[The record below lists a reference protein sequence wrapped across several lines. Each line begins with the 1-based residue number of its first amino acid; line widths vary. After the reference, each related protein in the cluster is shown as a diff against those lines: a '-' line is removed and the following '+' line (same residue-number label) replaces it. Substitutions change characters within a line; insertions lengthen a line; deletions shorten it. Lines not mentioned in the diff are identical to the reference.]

1 MVSSHDALDFLI
13 NHVVFPAKLPQQEED
28 STTERRG
35 EQLLT
40 QLLNDT
46 LKDFLAECAHGAH
59 EKWKP
64 VCSALQHLAS
74 GWAEYEGSMKST
86 LRGLEPGGKW
96 ICTAH
101 IRGLKYPATDC
112 GCRANAFAD
121 ATFVHVKAQNAG
133 LLLFR
138 VDAES
143 VLVHV
148 FEASALSGDVV
159 GSCDRLTW
167 RFPGQTISFSSHLL
181 SDDAFVDEL
190 AIMVLQMSTESVES
204 CMQTTKKAQSTVP
217 EERETAHPRLVT
229 EALMAMLSAWGKI
242 CQSPNIVKHIRD
254 DVNWNHS
261 RSAWRRSPLWLVARV
276 SIQILLSHTCTG
288 EQGQILYKN
297 FMAFFIARVC
307 KNIVSEPVDADVKM
321 IAATKAARRL
331 SKLRDGV
338 FPFVGDAVQFAT
350 ENICARLNSA
360 WSEIQKRESPS
371 IPILPTEATN
381 DDCTLL
387 LSNSRQYLQAVTLG
401 QNERPELPDI
411 TLESGPRLEFDANGL
426 PQLRQTSVTD
436 HNLFLLTDFE
446 AWVMNDLQS
455 WTNHRGPS
463 DLDCDSLLNVMRTYL
478 KLAGEE
484 YQHNSRALSVM
495 LLTILDIWTA
505 LDTLCLRLYP
515 LLRKFGPAIPAIGNP
530 LLLPHLRQMQTLD
543 RIESYLA
550 KRWMDWEPKNPSIF
564 GPLSSKSFCVQ
575 FYAQS
580 QPHQAMRKKIE
591 DEASATRE
599 RKRSELVEAT
609 KEYHTL
615 VSEAS
620 RMKHSKTINYW
631 GRSVCESSC
640 QKCSHDRRIENM
652 RIDVDEWPLPAD
664 EVQAQAVV
672 FELDCP
678 VGFSAWRDATWL
690 IVQDLG
696 RAKQVPGSD
705 VQQLLLE
712 YPPLSLR
719 ASKERDQT
727 ITLASRT
734 KPFLRSH
741 YHNQRVPVAFET
753 IAVNNGL
760 QYGLLDNSTKCW
772 VLDQILPPSF
782 DRYCISSLPSGPY
795 SNLQDFVD
803 TTTRTPNESL
813 AAQQQ
818 CHPGITAHEFLAFS
832 SLRAG
837 ERIQWLNIIRELG
850 SADLSFNAAEVH
862 VLIRQAALQAGSR
875 AENTVLRE
883 AHVPFEDPT
892 FCAKLI
898 GLLDG
903 HLSNITSNWREQSR
917 LATIA
922 LLGLR
927 TLALSSGPTT
937 TCLAM
942 QLLRKVRKVALGWC
956 RDISNGVHECKT
968 DAESE
973 RMGVFLS
980 QSSLT
985 CRMTYDTDPSRVN
998 QVLFDQSD
1006 VADLVES
1013 SIYLNDNFSSHQ
1025 QNVSTEMRQSVLMDT
1040 KLSRSI
1046 APRLRELIGV
1056 SGCGINDGIKKVYEL
1071 PGLDGHWESVPGNED
1086 RWLTCIS
1093 CHGQSG
1099 PTEKYHYDILSG
1111 TVLIKGRRIGRL
1123 PPQYMS
1129 APLYSRVFGSVSLN
1143 PWVSHTKRSA
1153 NIVAY
1158 LERWSVEST
1167 GHGVH
1172 GSKADQ
1178 RTQEADVGERRLRL
1192 VPPEILAP
1200 DLPISLTEGFVHWMD
1215 LRSNDIEFRPLES
1228 PWDHPERTWKLH
1240 FGGKESSCMGIGN
1253 KRLVD
1258 RDSPLGTTIL
1268 DILQALESR
1277 HRIVIC
1283 SVSGGVEVEIPR
1295 MRLTFT
1301 VNRDGRLESKQL
1313 RGVVDPKQRIGC
1325 LFGLRNM
1332 LVLQNLGLHPNTPR
1346 RSIVIPYGQTS
1357 VSRSGGH
1364 SRVTIDPGHAQKLS
1378 FMHYQLDTR
1387 LSRLRSQQGAVSKL
1401 YLAYLHAVTGWV
1413 LPDPLT
1419 GHTGTQ
1425 EALRIL
1431 REQSLRTSTSISEDV
1446 VPLLDKIAALTPS
1459 RFYYPEH
1466 LRKMQTVEFESSLGQ
1481 LAQHEDFHAL
1491 VEDLIHH
1498 ASQLNMLQTG
1508 PVPELLIKSRGDPHL
1523 LRRAAIRNFCLR
1535 NTGLGRMERFD
1546 VVYVAR
1552 DGNCESAEARRVYEV
1567 ASLVRLWPQKTEAVL
1582 DLASRVRQWEHIEGY
1597 NQRLNLSEMA
1607 CSDLLKFPVGR
1618 EWGTLYELCRD
1629 CNRPVDQYKLMRLFA
1644 MIVFEQADSVPVV
1657 RTLLGI
1663 ACSGMFT
1670 EIQPLESAYNLESG
1684 ESPDHGLLKSKLSD
1698 YIPEP
1703 TKDYGESYD
1712 NWVSRL
1718 RTFRRERDREVASIV
1733 SHVSGQWPCDA
1744 PSVPSSG
1751 SALRQREMKSEC
1763 EKHFTVWNDNRKF
1776 MLHIA
1781 DVQSELRKLHVGQMD
1796 LPLPVYPTRPSLV
1809 REKASAV
1816 VAPDLISLL
1825 HQRTSPKLPIIP
1837 APIQANR
1844 LSHPARD
1851 LPGLGELEGIIGSM
1865 KDESD
1870 PTRRAYAEDLDAS
1883 LTSLKQAHL
1892 PSTPETIPLSEN
1904 VLLEQH
1910 AVLEKHVAAALC
1922 SLRQELRPNEL
1933 SELVLRDVGFWPRI
1947 DTASLLTCISAHRR
1961 ESVPGQW
1968 KEFLV
1973 SFGQLLSSLQRLERL
1988 LSFRHRNDIVGF
2000 YKEAEEPG
2008 HQSWSATD
2016 FPDWLLIEIENN
2028 LTIREVQAEVAR
2040 KMIQPDGGQN
2050 AVLQLNMGEGKSS
2063 VIVPMVMTALSDG
2076 KTLGRLVVLKPLL
2089 RQTLDLLSE
2098 RMGGLVDRRIFHA
2111 PFNRDIRL
2119 DLSQVAQL
2127 WDYYEQCRNDQC
2139 IVVTLPEHMMS
2150 FRLMG
2155 RELLRTKSQLAWK
2168 MMDLDAWLDATCRDI
2183 LDESDAILDP
2193 RFQLVYSIGNQ
2204 RIMDGQPDRWV
2215 ITQRLLALFASEA
2228 YRLQTEGSRDIE
2240 VDFRGRSFPTITF
2253 LNHEVGHILLGRV
2266 VEQIGRGKLLGISL
2280 LHCSAAVRQA
2290 VLEFIRE
2297 SSVCESTLTLVEQ
2310 EFGSS
2315 ASWKNLLLCRGLIA
2329 NNVLLFALQQKRWL
2343 VNYGLDLSRCRMA
2356 VPYRAKGVPSISA
2369 EFGHPDVA
2377 IVLTCLSYYYSGL
2390 TSSQLRH
2397 AFENLFRESDP
2408 SSEYALWAQDCPT
2421 LSIQSL
2427 HGINL
2432 EDDRSWDETI
2442 LPQLRFSK
2450 SAADYFMA
2458 TVVFPH
2464 EGKEFPAKLST
2475 SAWDIPSQSQP
2486 STGFSGTNDNKF
2498 LLPLSIHQNDL
2509 PQLHRTNAMVA
2520 NMLLQRENRQYVEAK
2535 DSSGKRLSTE
2545 GLLELLCASS
2555 PQISVFIDV
2564 GAQVLEASNEDV
2576 ARKWLQLS
2584 PNADAAVFFDE
2595 ADEKRVLDRHGFV
2608 ERLSNSG
2615 FHQNLDSCLIYLD
2628 EVHTRGVDISMPTH
2642 ARAAVT
2648 LGPRTTKDRLVQA
2661 CMRMRKLNCHQ
2672 SLIFFAPPEVHQE
2685 ILALSDK
2692 QQCSKLDSLDVLRWS
2707 FEQTCRA
2714 TSSVKPLW
2722 IMQGLEH
2729 SHRERLC
2736 AEYLQEDTSKRHT
2749 EVFCSSLEEPE
2760 GRTLHEMYGGGSG
2773 QPAFRSCL
2781 TSEPARQD
2789 ATVQHLLSEWAT
2801 FKSGHSRD
2809 WTLQEEQEREIAHE
2823 VEQERELQRP
2833 PPAEALA
2840 HTLDPAVR
2848 AFVQNGTFPEN
2859 GAPPSCINPAFASS
2873 LRSTSAFP
2881 HLLHAATAAHTV
2893 ADTLYATTDFVRTVA
2908 LTTHGRADE
2917 FLRPITW
2924 LLSSRLSDRNDVF
2937 VIISPYEANALL
2949 PALRQETAAAAVRLH
2964 VYAAKTSRAMLGDF
2978 GGLDFYTVCGTGS
2991 GEAEYTPPPPLLVAQ
3006 LGLLAG
3012 SLFFDSYAAYR
3023 LVADFLGIVTDA
3035 AGVGDGGGG
3044 GGVGADGFVQMEKRR
3059 RGGWP
3064 VQSPF
3069 VRSPIVFVE
3078 ALVGMRRKGH
3088 VYSQTHL
3095 GHLLGGRVLA
3105 EESFGEGRGGRD

>member
-46 LKDFLAECAHGAH
+46 LKDFLAECEHGAH

-86 LRGLEPGGKW
+86 LRGLEPG
-96 ICTAH
+96 
-101 IRGLKYPATDC
+101 
-112 GCRANAFAD
+112 D

-138 VDAES
+138 ADVGS

-148 FEASALSGDVV
+148 FEASALSGHVV

-167 RFPGQTISFSSHLL
+167 RFPGQTISFPSNLFN
-181 SDDAFVDEL
+181 DDAFTDEL

-204 CMQTTKKAQSTVP
+204 SMQTTKKAQSTVP
-217 EERETAHPRLVT
+217 EERETSHPRLVT
-229 EALMAMLSAWGKI
+229 EALMAMLSAWGKV

-254 DVNWNHS
+254 D
-261 RSAWRRSPLWLVARV
+261 
-276 SIQILLSHTCTG
+276 ILLSHTCTG

-307 KNIVSEPVDADVKM
+307 NNIASEPVDADVKM

-331 SKLRDGV
+331 SKLKDSV
-338 FPFVGDAVQFAT
+338 FPFVGAAVRFAT
-350 ENICARLNSA
+350 ENICGQLNSA
-360 WSEIQKRESPS
+360 WSEIQTRESPS
-371 IPILPTEATN
+371 IPILPTAATN
-381 DDCTLL
+381 ADCTLP
-387 LSNSRQYLQAVTLG
+387 LSNSRQYLQAVALG
-401 QNERPELPDI
+401 QNERLELPDI
-411 TLESGPRLEFDANGL
+411 TLEFGPRLEFEANGL
-426 PQLRQTSVTD
+426 PQLCQTPVTD

-455 WTNHRGPS
+455 WTKHRDAS

-484 YQHNSRALSVM
+484 YQHNPRALSVM

-550 KRWMDWEPKNPSIF
+550 KRWMDWEPNNPSIF

-591 DEASATRE
+591 DEASSTRE

-609 KEYHTL
+609 NEYHTL

-631 GRSVCESSC
+631 GRSVCLSDC

-760 QYGLLDNSTKCW
+760 QYGLLDKRTECW
-772 VLDQILPPSF
+772 VQDQSSPPSF
-782 DRYCISSLPSGPY
+782 DRHCISSLPS
-795 SNLQDFVD
+795 
-803 TTTRTPNESL
+803 
-813 AAQQQ
+813 
-818 CHPGITAHEFLAFS
+818 
-832 SLRAG
+832 
-837 ERIQWLNIIRELG
+837 
-850 SADLSFNAAEVH
+850 
-862 VLIRQAALQAGSR
+862 
-875 AENTVLRE
+875 
-883 AHVPFEDPT
+883 
-892 FCAKLI
+892 
-898 GLLDG
+898 
-903 HLSNITSNWREQSR
+903 
-917 LATIA
+917 
-922 LLGLR
+922 
-927 TLALSSGPTT
+927 
-937 TCLAM
+937 
-942 QLLRKVRKVALGWC
+942 
-956 RDISNGVHECKT
+956 
-968 DAESE
+968 
-973 RMGVFLS
+973 
-980 QSSLT
+980 
-985 CRMTYDTDPSRVN
+985 DPSRVN

-1025 QNVSTEMRQSVLMDT
+1025 QNVSTELRQSVLIDT
-1040 KLSRSI
+1040 KRILNVAQSNRPGMEYMAVKPI
-1046 APRLRELIGV
+1046 NEHKVHLDMRNGELIV
-1056 SGCGINDGIKKVYEL
+1056 
-1071 PGLDGHWESVPGNED
+1071 
-1086 RWLTCIS
+1086 
-1093 CHGQSG
+1093 
-1099 PTEKYHYDILSG
+1099 
-1111 TVLIKGRRIGRL
+1111 
-1123 PPQYMS
+1123 
-1129 APLYSRVFGSVSLN
+1129 
-1143 PWVSHTKRSA
+1143 
-1153 NIVAY
+1153 
-1158 LERWSVEST
+1158 
-1167 GHGVH
+1167 
-1172 GSKADQ
+1172 
-1178 RTQEADVGERRLRL
+1178 EADVGERRLRL

-1240 FGGKESSCMGIGN
+1240 FGGKESSSMGFGK

-1258 RDSPLGTTIL
+1258 RESPLGTTVL

-1301 VNRDGRLESKQL
+1301 VNGNGRLESKQL
-1313 RGVVDPKQRIGC
+1313 RGVVDPEQRIGC

-1332 LVLQNLGLHPNTPR
+1332 LVLQNLGLHPNTPQ
-1346 RSIVIPYGQTS
+1346 RSVVIPYGQTS
-1357 VSRSGGH
+1357 VSRSGDH

-1378 FMHYQLDTR
+1378 FMHYQIDTR

-1401 YLAYLHAVTGWV
+1401 YLAYLHAVTSFA

-1446 VPLLDKIAALTPS
+1446 VPLLNKIAALTPS
-1459 RFYYPEH
+1459 RFFYPKH
-1466 LRKMQTVEFESSLGQ
+1466 LRKMQTVEFESSVGQ
-1481 LAQHEDFHAL
+1481 LAQHEDFHTL

-1523 LRRAAIRNFCLR
+1523 LRRAANRNSCLR

-1546 VVYVAR
+1546 DVYVAR
-1552 DGNCESAEARRVYEV
+1552 DGNYDSAEARRVYEV

-1597 NQRLNLSEMA
+1597 NQKLNLSEMA

-1618 EWGTLYELCRD
+1618 EWGTLYELCRG

-1644 MIVFEQADSVPVV
+1644 MIVFEQPDSVPVV

-1670 EIQPLESAYNLESG
+1670 EIQPLESTYNLESG
-1684 ESPDHGLLKSKLSD
+1684 ESPDHGLLKSELSN

-1712 NWVSRL
+1712 DWVSRL

-1781 DVQSELRKLHVGQMD
+1781 DVQSELRKLHVGQMN

-1809 REKASAV
+1809 QERASAV

-1922 SLRQELRPNEL
+1922 SLSLALRPKEL
-1933 SELVLRDVGFWPRI
+1933 SDLVLRDVGLWPRI
-1947 DTASLLTCISAHRR
+1947 DTASMLTCISAHRR

-1968 KEFLV
+1968 REFLV

-2127 WDYYEQCRNDQC
+2127 WNYYEQCRNDQC

-2155 RELLRTKSQLAWK
+2155 RELLRTKPQLAWK
-2168 MMDLDAWLDATCRDI
+2168 TMDLDAWLDATCRDI

-2240 VDFRGRSFPTITF
+2240 VDFRGRSFPMITF
-2253 LNHEVGHILLGRV
+2253 LNHDVGHILLDRV
-2266 VEQIGRGKLLGISL
+2266 VEQIGRGRLLGISL

-2315 ASWKNLLLCRGLIA
+2315 ASWKVLLLCRGLIA

-2390 TSSQLRH
+2390 TSTQLRH

-2475 SAWDIPSQSQP
+2475 SAWDIPSKSQP

-2545 GLLELLCASS
+2545 GLLKLLCASS

-2615 FHQNLDSCLIYLD
+2615 FHQNLDRCLIYLD

-2642 ARAAVT
+2642 AHAAVT
-2648 LGPRTTKDRLVQA
+2648 LGPRTTKDRLVQGKIHYSTQFVIHVDLGTA

-2859 GAPPSCINPAFASS
+2859 GAPPCINPAFASS

-2881 HLLHAATAAHTV
+2881 HLLHATTAAHTV

-2917 FLRPITW
+2917 FLRPVTW
-2924 LLSSRLSDRNDVF
+2924 LLSSRLYDRNDDVF

-2949 PALRQETAAAAVRLH
+2949 PALRQQETAAAAVRLH

-3012 SLFFDSYAAYR
+3012 CLFFDSYAAYR
-3023 LVADFLGIVTDA
+3023 LVADFLGIVTDD

-3044 GGVGADGFVQMEKRR
+3044 GGVGADGFVGLEARR
-3059 RGGWP
+3059 RVGWP
-3064 VQSPF
+3064 VKSPF

-3105 EESFGEGRGGRD
+3105 EESFGEGRGGRG

>member
-1 MVSSHDALDFLI
+1 MVSSRDALDFLI

-28 STTERRG
+28 SATERRG

-59 EKWKP
+59 DKWKP

-74 GWAEYEGSMKST
+74 GWAEYEGTMKST
-86 LRGLEPGGKW
+86 LRGLEPG
-96 ICTAH
+96 
-101 IRGLKYPATDC
+101 
-112 GCRANAFAD
+112 D

-138 VDAES
+138 ADAQS
-143 VLVHV
+143 VLIHV
-148 FEASALSGDVV
+148 FEASALSGAVV

-167 RFPGQTISFSSHLL
+167 RFPGQTISLPSHLL
-181 SDDAFVDEL
+181 KDDAFVDEL

-204 CMQTTKKAQSTVP
+204 CMQTTKKAQSTVT

-229 EALMAMLSAWGKI
+229 EALMAMLSAWGRV

-307 KNIVSEPVDADVKM
+307 NNIVSEPVDADVKM

-331 SKLRDGV
+331 SKLRNSV
-338 FPFVGDAVQFAT
+338 FPFVGDAVRFAT
-350 ENICARLNSA
+350 GNVRARIESS
-360 WSEIQKRESPS
+360 WSEIQTRESPS
-371 IPILPTEATN
+371 IPRLPTEATD
-381 DDCTLL
+381 DDCTLP
-387 LSNSRQYLQAVTLG
+387 LSNSRQYLQAVALG
-401 QNERPELPDI
+401 RNERPELPDI
-411 TLESGPRLEFDANGL
+411 TLDSGPRLEFEANGL
-426 PQLRQTSVTD
+426 PQLRQTPVTD

-455 WTNHRGPS
+455 WTKHRGAS

-484 YQHNSRALSVM
+484 YQDNPRALSVM
-495 LLTILDIWTA
+495 LLTVLDIWTA

-530 LLLPHLRQMQTLD
+530 LLLPHLRQMQALD

-550 KRWMDWEPKNPSIF
+550 KRWMDWEPSNPSIF

-580 QPHQAMRKKIE
+580 QPHQAMRKEIE

-599 RKRSELVEAT
+599 RKRSELEEAT
-609 KEYHTL
+609 REYHKL

-620 RMKHSKTINYW
+620 RMEHSLKINYW
-631 GRSVCESSC
+631 GRSVCKRNC
-640 QKCSHDRRIENM
+640 QKCYYDGRIENM

-705 VQQLLLE
+705 VLQLLLE

-719 ASKERDQT
+719 ASEKREQI
-727 ITLASRT
+727 ITLASDT
-734 KPFLRSH
+734 KSFLKSH
-741 YHNQRVPVAFET
+741 YRDQRVPVAFER

-760 QYGLLDNSTKCW
+760 QYGLLDKRTECW
-772 VLDQILPPSF
+772 VQDQSLPPSF
-782 DRYCISSLPSGPY
+782 DRYCISSLPNGPY

-837 ERIQWLNIIRELG
+837 ERIQWLNILRELG

-875 AENTVLRE
+875 AEHTVLRE
-883 AHVPFEDPT
+883 AHVPFEDPN

-898 GLLDG
+898 GLLDA

-927 TLALSSGPTT
+927 TLALSSDPTT
-937 TCLAM
+937 TCLAT

-956 RDISNGVHECKT
+956 RDISNGIHECKT

-998 QVLFDQSD
+998 HVLFDQSD

-1025 QNVSTEMRQSVLMDT
+1025 QNVSTELRQSGD
-1040 KLSRSI
+1040 
-1046 APRLRELIGV
+1046 
-1056 SGCGINDGIKKVYEL
+1056 
-1071 PGLDGHWESVPGNED
+1071 
-1086 RWLTCIS
+1086 
-1093 CHGQSG
+1093 
-1099 PTEKYHYDILSG
+1099 
-1111 TVLIKGRRIGRL
+1111 
-1123 PPQYMS
+1123 
-1129 APLYSRVFGSVSLN
+1129 
-1143 PWVSHTKRSA
+1143 
-1153 NIVAY
+1153 
-1158 LERWSVEST
+1158 
-1167 GHGVH
+1167 
-1172 GSKADQ
+1172 
-1178 RTQEADVGERRLRL
+1178 
-1192 VPPEILAP
+1192 
-1200 DLPISLTEGFVHWMD
+1200 
-1215 LRSNDIEFRPLES
+1215 
-1228 PWDHPERTWKLH
+1228 
-1240 FGGKESSCMGIGN
+1240 
-1253 KRLVD
+1253 
-1258 RDSPLGTTIL
+1258 
-1268 DILQALESR
+1268 
-1277 HRIVIC
+1277 
-1283 SVSGGVEVEIPR
+1283 
-1295 MRLTFT
+1295 
-1301 VNRDGRLESKQL
+1301 
-1313 RGVVDPKQRIGC
+1313 
-1325 LFGLRNM
+1325 
-1332 LVLQNLGLHPNTPR
+1332 
-1346 RSIVIPYGQTS
+1346 
-1357 VSRSGGH
+1357 H

-1378 FMHYQLDTR
+1378 FMHYQIDTR

-1401 YLAYLHAVTGWV
+1401 YLAYLHAVTGFA

-1446 VPLLDKIAALTPS
+1446 VPLLDEIASLTPA
-1459 RFYYPEH
+1459 RFFYPKH
-1466 LRKMQTVEFESSLGQ
+1466 LRKMQTVQFESSLGQ
-1481 LAQHEDFHAL
+1481 LAQHEDFHTL

-1508 PVPELLIKSRGDPHL
+1508 PVPALSIKSRGDPHL
-1523 LRRAAIRNFCLR
+1523 LRRAANRNSCLR

-1546 VVYVAR
+1546 DVYVAR
-1552 DGNCESAEARRVYEV
+1552 DGKYGSAEARRVYEV
-1567 ASLVRLWPQKTEAVL
+1567 ASLVRLWPQKTETVL
-1582 DLASRVRQWEHIEGY
+1582 DLASKVRQWQHIEGY
-1597 NQRLNLSEMA
+1597 NQKLDLSKMT
-1607 CSDLLKFPVGR
+1607 CSDLLEFPVDR
-1618 EWGTLYELCRD
+1618 QWGTLYEICRD
-1629 CNRPVDQYKLMRLFA
+1629 CNRSVDQYKLMRLFA
-1644 MIVFEQADSVPVV
+1644 MIVFEQADFVPVV
-1657 RTLLGI
+1657 RTLLAI

-1670 EIQPLESAYNLESG
+1670 EIQPLESTYNLTDG
-1684 ESPDHGLLKSKLSD
+1684 ESPNHSLLKSKLSD

-1703 TKDYGESYD
+1703 TKDYGESYND
-1712 NWVSRL
+1712 WMSRL
-1718 RTFRRERDREVASIV
+1718 GTFRRETDREVASIV
-1733 SHVSGQWPCDA
+1733 SYVSGQWPCDA
-1744 PSVPSSG
+1744 PVVPSSG
-1751 SALRQREMKSEC
+1751 SAHRQRQMESEC

-1781 DVQSELRKLHVGQMD
+1781 DVQSELRKLHVGQID

-1809 REKASAV
+1809 RGKASAL

-1825 HQRTSPKLPIIP
+1825 HQRTPPKPPIIP

-1844 LSHPARD
+1844 LSHSARN

-1892 PSTPETIPLSEN
+1892 PSTPETIPLSED

-1922 SLRQELRPNEL
+1922 SLSLALRPNEL
-1933 SELVLRDVGFWPRI
+1933 SDLVLRDVGLWPRI
-1947 DTASLLTCISAHRR
+1947 DIASLLTCISAHRR
-1961 ESVPGQW
+1961 GSVPGQW
-1968 KEFLV
+1968 RDFLV
-1973 SFGQLLSSLQRLERL
+1973 SLGQLLSSMQRLERL

-2008 HQSWSATD
+2008 HQSWSATE

-2028 LTIREVQAEVAR
+2028 LTIRDVQAEVAR

-2119 DLSQVAQL
+2119 DQSQVVQL
-2127 WDYYEQCRNDQC
+2127 WDYYEQCRDDQC

-2155 RELLRTKSQLAWK
+2155 RELLRTKPQLAWK

-2204 RIMDGQPDRWV
+2204 RIMDGRPDRWV
-2215 ITQRLLALFASEA
+2215 ITQRLLALFASQA
-2228 YRLQTEGSRDIE
+2228 CSLQTEGSRDIE
-2240 VDFRGRSFPTITF
+2240 VDFRGRSFPIITF
-2253 LNHEVGHILLGRV
+2253 LNHEVGHILLDRV

-2280 LHCSAAVRQA
+2280 LHCSAGVRQA

-2297 SSVCESTLTLVEQ
+2297 NSVCESTLTLVEQ

-2315 ASWKNLLLCRGLIA
+2315 TSWKNLLLCRGLIA

-2390 TSSQLRH
+2390 TSTQLRH

-2475 SAWDIPSQSQP
+2475 SAWDIPSKSQP

-2535 DSSGKRLSTE
+2535 DNNGKRLSTE

-2608 ERLSNSG
+2608 ERLSSSG
-2615 FHQNLDSCLIYLD
+2615 FHQNLDRCLIYLD

-2648 LGPRTTKDRLVQA
+2648 LGPRTTKDRLVQ
-2661 CMRMRKLNCHQ
+2661 
-2672 SLIFFAPPEVHQE
+2672 EVHQE

-2692 QQCSKLDSLDVLRWS
+2692 QQCHTLDSLDVLRWS

-2773 QPAFRSCL
+2773 QPAFRPCL
-2781 TSEPARQD
+2781 TSPPARQD
-2789 ATVQHLLSEWAT
+2789 ATVQRLLSEWAT
-2801 FKSGHSRD
+2801 FKSSHSRD

-2848 AFVQNGTFPEN
+2848 AFVQNGTFEG
-2859 GAPPSCINPAFASS
+2859 GAPPLCINPAFDAS

-2881 HLLHAATAAHTV
+2881 HLMHAATHTVV

-2908 LTTHGRADE
+2908 LTHGCSRADE
-2917 FLRPITW
+2917 FMRPVTW
-2924 LLSSRLSDRNDVF
+2924 LLSSRGSDDRNLF
-2937 VIISPYEANALL
+2937 LIISPYEANALL
-2949 PALRQETAAAAVRLH
+2949 PALRHRQEAPVAVRLH

-2978 GGLDFYTVCGTGS
+2978 CGLDFYIVSGGS
-2991 GEAEYTPPPPLLVAQ
+2991 REAETHYSTPPPPPPPPPLLVAQ

-3023 LVADFLGIVTDA
+3023 LVADFMGIVTDA
-3035 AGVGDGGGG
+3035 AGVGDGGSDVV
-3044 GGVGADGFVQMEKRR
+3044 VGADGFVEMEARVR
-3059 RGGWP
+3059 VGWP
-3064 VQSPF
+3064 VKSPF
-3069 VRSPIVFVE
+3069 VRSPVVFVD

-3105 EESFGEGRGGRD
+3105 EESFGRGGRD

>member
-46 LKDFLAECAHGAH
+46 LKDFLAKCAHGAH
-59 EKWKP
+59 DKWKP

-86 LRGLEPGGKW
+86 LRGLEPG
-96 ICTAH
+96 
-101 IRGLKYPATDC
+101 
-112 GCRANAFAD
+112 D

-143 VLVHV
+143 ILVHV
-148 FEASALSGDVV
+148 FEASALSGHVV

-181 SDDAFVDEL
+181 NDDAFVDEL

-204 CMQTTKKAQSTVP
+204 CMQTTTKAQSTVP

-229 EALMAMLSAWGKI
+229 EALMAMLSAWGMA
-242 CQSPNIVKHIRD
+242 CQTPNIVKHIRD
-254 DVNWNHS
+254 D
-261 RSAWRRSPLWLVARV
+261 
-276 SIQILLSHTCTG
+276 
-288 EQGQILYKN
+288 N

-307 KNIVSEPVDADVKM
+307 NNIVTEPVDADVKM

-331 SKLRDGV
+331 SKLRDSV
-338 FPFVGDAVQFAT
+338 FPFVRDAVRFAT
-350 ENICARLNSA
+350 ENICAQLNSA
-360 WSEIQKRESPS
+360 WSEIQTRESPS

-387 LSNSRQYLQAVTLG
+387 LSNSRQYLQAVALG

-411 TLESGPRLEFDANGL
+411 TLESGPRLEFEANDL
-426 PQLRQTSVTD
+426 PQLRQTPVTD

-455 WTNHRGPS
+455 WTKHRDAS

-484 YQHNSRALSVM
+484 YQDNPRALSVM

-530 LLLPHLRQMQTLD
+530 LLLPHLCQMQTLD

-550 KRWMDWEPKNPSIF
+550 KRWMDWEPTNPSIF

-580 QPHQAMRKKIE
+580 QPHQAVRKQIE

-696 RAKQVPGSD
+696 RAKQVPPGSD
-705 VQQLLLE
+705 VRQQLFE
-712 YPPLSLR
+712 YRPLSLHAFKR
-719 ASKERDQT
+719 RDET
-727 ITLASRT
+727 ITLASHT

-741 YHNQRVPVAFET
+741 YHDQRVPVAFET

-760 QYGLLDNSTKCW
+760 QYRLLDKRTECW
-772 VLDQILPPSF
+772 VQDQSSPPSF
-782 DRYCISSLPSGPY
+782 DRYCISSLPS
-795 SNLQDFVD
+795 
-803 TTTRTPNESL
+803 
-813 AAQQQ
+813 
-818 CHPGITAHEFLAFS
+818 
-832 SLRAG
+832 
-837 ERIQWLNIIRELG
+837 
-850 SADLSFNAAEVH
+850 
-862 VLIRQAALQAGSR
+862 
-875 AENTVLRE
+875 
-883 AHVPFEDPT
+883 
-892 FCAKLI
+892 
-898 GLLDG
+898 
-903 HLSNITSNWREQSR
+903 
-917 LATIA
+917 
-922 LLGLR
+922 
-927 TLALSSGPTT
+927 
-937 TCLAM
+937 
-942 QLLRKVRKVALGWC
+942 
-956 RDISNGVHECKT
+956 
-968 DAESE
+968 
-973 RMGVFLS
+973 
-980 QSSLT
+980 
-985 CRMTYDTDPSRVN
+985 DPSRVN

-1025 QNVSTEMRQSVLMDT
+1025 QNVSTELRQSVLIDT

-1056 SGCGINDGIKKVYEL
+1056 SGCGINDGIKEAYEL
-1071 PGLDGHWESVPGNED
+1071 PGLDGHWESVPGHED

-1111 TVLIKGRRIGRL
+1111 TVLLNGRRIGRL

-1129 APLYSRVFGSVSLN
+1129 APLYSRVFGSRILN
-1143 PWVSHTKRSA
+1143 
-1153 NIVAY
+1153 VAQSNRPGMEY
-1158 LERWSVEST
+1158 MAVKEINE
-1167 GHGVH
+1167 HKVH
-1172 GSKADQ
+1172 LDMRNGELII
-1178 RTQEADVGERRLRL
+1178 EADVGERRLRL
-1192 VPPEILAP
+1192 VPPGILAP

-1228 PWDHPERTWKLH
+1228 PWDHPERAWKLH
-1240 FGGKESSCMGIGN
+1240 FGGKENSCMGIGN

-1258 RDSPLGTTIL
+1258 RESPLGTTIL

-1283 SVSGGVEVEIPR
+1283 SVSGGVEVEVPR

-1301 VNRDGRLESKQL
+1301 VNGDGRLESKQL
-1313 RGVVDPKQRIGC
+1313 RGVVDPEQGIGC

-1332 LVLQNLGLHPNTPR
+1332 LVFQNLGLHPNTPQ
-1346 RSIVIPYGQTS
+1346 RSVVIPYGQTA
-1357 VSRSGGH
+1357 VSRYGDH

-1401 YLAYLHAVTGWV
+1401 YLAYLHAVTSFA

-1431 REQSLRTSTSISEDV
+1431 REQSLRTSTSINEDV

-1459 RFYYPEH
+1459 RFFYPEH
-1466 LRKMQTVEFESSLGQ
+1466 LRKMQTVEFDSSLGQ

-1498 ASQLNMLQTG
+1498 ASQLNMLQAG

-1523 LRRAAIRNFCLR
+1523 LRRAANRNSCLR

-1552 DGNCESAEARRVYEV
+1552 DGNCDSAEARRVYEV
-1567 ASLVRLWPQKTEAVL
+1567 ASLVRLWPQKTEAIL
-1582 DLASRVRQWEHIEGY
+1582 DLSSRVKQWEHIEGY
-1597 NQRLNLSEMA
+1597 NQKLNLSEMA

-1618 EWGTLYELCRD
+1618 EWGTLYELCRG

-1670 EIQPLESAYNLESG
+1670 EIQPLESTYNLESG
-1684 ESPDHGLLKSKLSD
+1684 ESPDHGLLKSELSN

-1718 RTFRRERDREVASIV
+1718 RTFRQERDREVASIV
-1733 SHVSGQWPCDA
+1733 SYVSGQWPCDA
-1744 PSVPSSG
+1744 PSVPASG

-1781 DVQSELRKLHVGQMD
+1781 DVQSELRKLHVGQMN

-1809 REKASAV
+1809 PGKASAV

-1825 HQRTSPKLPIIP
+1825 HQRTSPKSLIIP

-1844 LSHPARD
+1844 LSHPARN
-1851 LPGLGELEGIIGSM
+1851 LPGLEELEGIVGTM

-1892 PSTPETIPLSEN
+1892 PSTPETIPLPED

-1922 SLRQELRPNEL
+1922 SLSLALRPNEL
-1933 SELVLRDVGFWPRI
+1933 SDLVLRDVGFWPRI

-1968 KEFLV
+1968 REFLV

-1988 LSFRHRNDIVGF
+1988 LSYRHRNDIVGF
-2000 YKEAEEPG
+2000 YKEAEESG

-2139 IVVTLPEHMMS
+2139 IIVTLPEHMMS

-2155 RELLRTKSQLAWK
+2155 RELLRTKPQLAWK
-2168 MMDLDAWLDATCRDI
+2168 LMDLDAWLDATCRDI

-2240 VDFRGRSFPTITF
+2240 VDFRGRSFPMITF
-2253 LNHEVGHILLGRV
+2253 LNHDVGHILLDRV

-2290 VLEFIRE
+2290 VLQFIRE

-2315 ASWKNLLLCRGLIA
+2315 ASWKILLLCRGLIA

-2390 TSSQLRH
+2390 TSTQLRH

-2475 SAWDIPSQSQP
+2475 SAWDIPSKSQP

-2615 FHQNLDSCLIYLD
+2615 FHQNLDRCLIYLD

-2685 ILALSDK
+2685 ILALSGK
-2692 QQCSKLDSLDVLRWS
+2692 QECQELDSLDVLRWS

-2736 AEYLQEDTSKRHT
+2736 AEYLQEDMSKPHT

-2760 GRTLHEMYGGGSG
+2760 GRTLHEMYGGSSG

-2859 GAPPSCINPAFASS
+2859 GAPPCINPAFASS

-3064 VQSPF
+3064 VKSPF
-3069 VRSPIVFVE
+3069 VRSPVVFVE

-3095 GHLLGGRVLA
+3095 GHLCGGRVLA